1 MIIAPA
7 ERLSQIGEYY
17 FSKKMDAI
25 RSMQLSGLK
34 VVNLGMGS
42 PDLTPAQEVLQ
53 TTVQAVQN
61 PKNHGYPSYRS
72 SPELRRAMAQFYE
85 RVYGV
90 HLNPDKEVLP
100 LLGSKEGILH
110 VSLAFVNPGDKV
122 LIPNPGYPAYTS
134 VAALLGAKICY
145 YDLLE
150 KNNWQPDWAAL
161 EAMDLTGAKL
171 MWMNYPHMP
180 TGASASDELFTKA
193 VAFARKKKLMICHD
207 NPYGLVLNVEA
218 PKSILKFDPQ
228 HEVTLELNSLS
239 KSFNMAGWR
248 IGMMMA
254 SEQVVDTVL
263 QVKSNADTGMFL
275 ALQQGAVTALGLSK
289 EWHDARNETYRQ
301 RREVIWQIFDLLG
314 FKYNRKDVGLFV
326 WAKAPDHIPDLVQ
339 YLDRLLDKALVFMT
353 PGFVF
358 GSNGERYAR
367 ASLCVPVDLLQEALA
382 RIQLLGPQLGGK

>member
-1 MIIAPA
+1 MLIAPA
-7 ERLSQIGEYY
+7 ERLSHIGEYY

-25 RSMQLSGLK
+25 RSMQQSGLK

-42 PDLTPAQEVLQ
+42 PDLSPAQEVLQ
-53 TTVQAVQN
+53 ASMQAVQN

-72 SPELRRAMAQFYE
+72 TPELRRAMAQWYE
-85 RVYGV
+85 RTYGV
-90 HLNPDKEVLP
+90 HLNADKEVLP

-110 VSLAFVNPGDKV
+110 VSLAFLNPGDKV

-150 KNNWQPDWAAL
+150 KNNWQPDWEAF
-161 EAMDLTGAKL
+161 EAMDLKDAKL

-180 TGASASDELFTKA
+180 TGASASDELFAKA
-193 VAFARKKKLMICHD
+193 VAFARKKKILICHD
-207 NPYGLVLNVEA
+207 NPYGLVLNFDP

-228 HEVTLELNSLS
+228 YEVTLELNSLS

-248 IGMMMA
+248 IGMLMA

-275 ALQQGAVTALGLSK
+275 AVQQGAIAALGLSQD
-289 EWHDARNETYRQ
+289 WHDARNETYRQ
-301 RREVIWQIFDLLG
+301 RRNVIWQIFDLLG
-314 FKYNRKDVGLFV
+314 FKYNPKDVGLFV
-326 WAKAPDHIPDLVQ
+326 WARAPDHIPDLVQ

-353 PGFVF
+353 PGLVF
-358 GSNGERYAR
+358 GSNGQRYAR
-367 ASLCVPVDLLQEALA
+367 ASLCVSVDLLQEALA